1 MTTKP
6 KTSKALA
13 ALTQAALALPGAAM
27 AAEIQSDYLFSYYKE
42 GDISGGNKGSGSSDR
57 FEIYSHM
64 FRVVAPQ
71 DGDRAIGL
79 NLTYETMSGA
89 SPWYIAPDANGKP
102 QVAMSGASIREERV
116 DVQGTYS
123 LPIAP
128 FQTAFSLGYST
139 EDDYEAINAG
149 VELELE
155 DDNTGITWTGGLG
168 YSDDS
173 LKPTQGAKPTSI
185 TKDDKRS
192 ITAYGG
198 AAFVLNANTVVQGSL
213 SYQNHDGFLSDPYK
227 LAYIEGQSPVA
238 DSRPDKRQSWAATG
252 KLRHFLPQYNGALH
266 LDYRYFHDDWE
277 IDAHTVEIAFAKAL
291 PENLRLTPS
300 LRWYSQSQA
309 DFYAPYYNAPR
320 SDGYASSDYRLS
332 PYGALSARVDLT
344 KALGPWAIGGGAE
357 YYKASKDFA
366 LKSVDVENPA
376 LIDYWSVQFRAT
388 YRFE

>member
-1 MTTKP
+1 MTTKT
-6 KTSKALA
+6 KSSKALA

-42 GDISGGNKGSGSSDR
+42 GDISGSNKSSGASDR
-57 FEIYSHM
+57 YEIYSHM

-71 DGDRAIGL
+71 EGDRAIGV

-102 QVAMSGASIREERV
+102 LVAMSGASIREERV

-155 DDNTGITWTGGLG
+155 DERSGITWTGGLG
-168 YSDDS
+168 YSDDT
-173 LKPTQGAKPTSI
+173 LKPTQGSTPVST

-192 ITAYGG
+192 ITVFGG
-198 AAFVLNANTVVQGSL
+198 AAMVLNANTTVQGSI

-227 LAYIEGQSPVA
+227 LASVGGTLVA
-238 DSRPDKRQSWAATG
+238 DSRPDNRQSIAFSG
-252 KLRHFLPQYNGALH
+252 KLRHYLPQYNGALH
-266 LDYRYFHDDWE
+266 LDYRYFRDDWE
-277 IDAHTVEIAFAKAL
+277 IDAHTVEVAFAKVL
-291 PENLRLTPS
+291 PDNVRLTPS

-309 DFYAPYYNAPR
+309 DFYAPFYAGAR
-320 SDGYASSDYRLS
+320 GDGYASSDYRLS
-332 PYGALSARVDLT
+332 PYGALSARVDLS
-344 KALGPWAIGGGAE
+344 KAIGPWAIGGGAE

-366 LKSVDVENPA
+366 LKKVDVENPA
-376 LIDYWSVQFRAT
+376 LIDYWSIQFRLT

>member
-1 MTTKP
+1 MTTKT

-42 GDISGGNKGSGSSDR
+42 GDISGSNKSSGASDR
-57 FEIYSHM
+57 YEIYSHM

-71 DGDRAIGL
+71 EGDRAIGV

-89 SPWYIAPDANGKP
+89 SPWYITPDANGKP
-102 QVAMSGASIREERV
+102 LVTMSGASIREERV

-155 DDNTGITWTGGLG
+155 DERTGITWTGGLG

-173 LKPTQGAKPTSI
+173 LEPTQGAKVPSI
-185 TKDDKRS
+185 TKGDKRS
-192 ITAYGG
+192 ITVFGG
-198 AAFVLNANTVVQGSL
+198 AAMVLNANTVVQGSL

-227 LAYIEGQSPVA
+227 KAWVNGALVA
-238 DSRPDKRQSWAATG
+238 DSRPDTRQSFAFSG
-252 KLRHFLPQYNGALH
+252 KLRHYLQQYNGALH

-277 IDAHTVEIAFAKAL
+277 IDAHTVEVAFAKVL
-291 PENLRLTPS
+291 PDNIRFTPS

-309 DFYAPYYNAPR
+309 DFYAPYYNAAR

-332 PYGALSARVDLT
+332 PYGALSARVDLS
-344 KALGPWAIGGGAE
+344 KAVGPWAIGGGAE

-366 LKSVDVENPA
+366 LKKVDVENPA
-376 LIDYWSVQFRAT
+376 LIDYWSIQFRLT